1 MTRQPSR
8 ILTLIALIGLTFASA
23 FAQGQPPAGAPPAQG
38 AAPAGG
44 APGGRGAGGGGRG
57 GAPAQIDLATAK
69 KMVDAAEAA
78 ATAAGIRLGIAVVDA
93 NGDLVYLRRMDGA
106 GAQGVT
112 SSQGKARAAILFG
125 MPTKD
130 MADLVAAGKPIT
142 ATITPAGIG
151 AGTPTVQQGG
161 IPVFK
166 DGKLIGAIGAGGA
179 MPAQDEA
186 AAKAGAD
193 TVK

>member
-1 MTRQPSR
+1 MTPKASR
-8 ILTLIALIGLTFASA
+8 LLTLIALLGLTIASA
-23 FAQGQPPAGAPPAQG
+23 FAQGESPAGAPPAQG

-44 APGGRGAGGGGRG
+44 APAGRGGGGGRG
-57 GAPAQIDLATAK
+57 GAPALIDLATAK

-93 NGDLVYLRRMDGA
+93 NGDLVCLRRMDGA

-125 MPTKD
+125 MPTKE